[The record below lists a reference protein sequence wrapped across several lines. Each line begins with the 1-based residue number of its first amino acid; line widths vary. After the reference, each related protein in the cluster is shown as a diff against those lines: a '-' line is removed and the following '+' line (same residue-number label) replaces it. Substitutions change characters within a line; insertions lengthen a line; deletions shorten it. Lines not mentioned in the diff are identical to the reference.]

1 MIETILK
8 KLEAKK
14 DLKSEEMQFAVES
27 IMTGMVDDS
36 DIEKFLLALNEK
48 GIKEAEITAADRA
61 IFPVRERL
69 PDIFLT
75 EESDMMENTFVA
87 NDY

>member
-1 MIETILK
+1 VLPAP
-8 KLEAKK
+8 KLTAR
-14 DLKSEEMQFAVES
+14 
-27 IMTGMVDDS
+27 
-36 DIEKFLLALNEK
+36 
-48 GIKEAEITAADRA
+48 EAEITAADRA

-75 EESDMMENTFVA
+75 EESNMIEDTFVA